1 MEDWLTTSQYKSG
14 VFTVFRNCTKSTGFW
29 ISSGKIVLAAK
40 LQAGG
45 RPTMT

>member
-1 MEDWLTTSQYKSG
+1 VTKSQHKSG
-14 VFTVFRNCTKSTGFW
+14 VFTVFRNCTKSTSFW

-45 RPTMT
+45 RPTLT